1 MPTTLQTKF
10 LEDSQGNKF
19 APVTTPNAVRWPNG
33 DDLDDKLAEKQAIID
48 SLNKLSASNVSGL
61 ATVATS
67 GSYNDLSNKPTTMGA
82 SGSSH
87 AGGLVPDTPSTAG
100 TTKFLREDGTWVVPP
115 DHTYTIATTSEAGL
129 MSADDKIKLGGIANG
144 ATKVTTDTVS
154 GWGYTKNDGTITGIT
169 MNGVSKG
176 TSGVVNLGTVITSHQ
191 DISGKVDNTTTINGH
206 SLNSNITIT
215 KSDISLD
222 NVTNDA

>member
-1 MPTTLQTKF
+1 
-10 LEDSQGNKF
+10 
-19 APVTTPNAVRWPNG
+19 
-33 DDLDDKLAEKQAIID
+33 
-48 SLNKLSASNVSGL
+48 
-61 ATVATS
+61 
-67 GSYNDLSNKPTTMGA
+67 MGA

-154 GWGYTKNDGTITGIT
+154 GWGYTKNDGTITGIS